1 MNTAEIQR
9 VFADRFGGEGTFY
22 ASAGQ
27 INLIAEH
34 TDYNGGFVFP
44 GAVDCGIT
52 TMIRSN
58 GTEHVRVADVDLN
71 SAAEFGLCEEDLP
84 AESWARY
91 VFGGCTINLVR
102 AELYDDF
109 VRTARERFA
118 ARYGHEPKVYDVV
131 ISDGARKIEKDK

>member
-27 INLIAEH
+27 INLIGEH
-34 TDYNGGFVFP
+34 TDHNGGFVLP
-44 GAVDCGIT
+44 GGVACGIT
-52 TMIRSN
+52 ASIRSN

>member
-27 INLIAEH
+27 INLIGEH

-102 AELYDDF
+102 AELYDASF
-109 VRTARERFA
+109 ARPANGSRRATATS
-118 ARYGHEPKVYDVV
+118 PKCTT
-131 ISDGARKIEKDK
+131 S

>member
-27 INLIAEH
+27 INLIGEH

-102 AELYDDF
+102 TELYDDF
-109 VRTARERFA
+109 VRTRERFA

>member
-22 ASAGQ
+22 ASA
-27 INLIAEH
+27 
-34 TDYNGGFVFP
+34 
-44 GAVDCGIT
+44 GIT

-102 AELYDDF
+102 TELYDDF

>member
-27 INLIAEH
+27 INLIGEN
-34 TDYNGGFVFP
+34 YNGGFVFP

-58 GTEHVRVADVDLN
+58 GTEHVRVSDVDLN

-102 AELYDDF
+102 TELYDDF